1 MGDPADAER
10 GFGRM
15 HVRRL
20 LAAVIAAS
28 SITVVVPAAAQDTL
42 RIRLNADIRSTD
54 PGVNRDAN
62 TDGIVWHLV
71 EGLVALRADASIA
84 PMLAERV
91 DVSADGL
98 TYTFPLRQGVRFHN
112 GQPLTSA
119 DVAFAMQRYQRRE
132 TNWRC
137 RGDLDSAVTR
147 IVAVETPD
155 DRTVVIR
162 LEQPSA
168 LFLTM
173 LARPDCGQ
181 TGIWHRD
188 SLNPDGTWRAPIGTG
203 PFRLGEWRR
212 GQFVELTRFEHYA
225 ALPGATDGLAGNKTP
240 LVERVRFTIIPDDAA
255 ARAALLAG
263 NIDVLPDARSRDLPD
278 LRQRQGL
285 TVHSAASMDLQVVLM
300 QTRDPLLQDVRLRRA
315 IALAVD
321 VPELVR
327 AVTEGSSRPSRSPIP
342 VTSSFHTPAMAG
354 VPTRDVAAARRLVA
368 EAGYRGEKLRIVT
381 TRRYEAFYEIAVL
394 VQDMLRDAGIESEL
408 EVLEWATQLDR
419 YTRGD
424 YQLMAFG
431 FSARL
436 DPSLSF
442 EMFTG
447 PKATQP
453 RKAWDNPEIQ
463 AMLEQTMRETDGAR
477 RRATFEAMH
486 GRLMEE
492 VPILALYSS
501 VTHSVTPR
509 HVQGYAAW
517 AVDAPRAWGVRIS
530 R

>member
-1 MGDPADAER
+1 M
-10 GFGRM
+10 
-15 HVRRL
+15 RL
-20 LAAVIAAS
+20 RASLAALAGLCALS
-28 SITVVVPAAAQDTL
+28 MPAAAQDVL
-42 RIRLNADIRSTD
+42 RVRLNADIRSTE

-62 TDGIVWHLV
+62 TDGIHWHLV
-71 EGLVALRADASIA
+71 EGLVALRGDATVA

-91 DVSADGL
+91 EVSEDGR
-98 TYTFPLRQGVRFHN
+98 TYRFTLREGVRFHN

-119 DVAFAMQRYQRRE
+119 DVAFAMARYMRRE

-137 RGDLDSAVTR
+137 RPDLDSAVTR
-147 IVAVETPD
+147 LAAVETPD
-155 DRTVVIR
+155 ERTVVMR

-168 LFLTM
+168 LFLTI

-188 SLNPDGTWRAPIGTG
+188 SLNADGSWRAPVGTG

-212 GQFVELTRFEHYA
+212 GQFVELTRFDAYA
-225 ALPGATDGLAGNKTP
+225 ALPGEPDGLAGNKAP
-240 LVERVRFTIIPDDAA
+240 MVERARFTVIPDEAA

-263 NIDVLPDARSRDLPD
+263 NIDILPDARTRDLPD
-278 LRQRQGL
+278 LRQRGFA
-285 TVHSAASMDLQVVLM
+285 VHSASSMDLQTVLM
-300 QTRDPLLQDVRLRRA
+300 QTRDPLLGDVRMRRA
-315 IALAVD
+315 IALAID

-327 AVTEGSSRPSRSPIP
+327 AVTEGTSRPSRSPIP
-342 VTSSFHTPAMAG
+342 VSSSYFTPAMAD
-354 VPTRDVAAARRLVA
+354 VPARDLAAARRLAA
-368 EAGYRGEKLRIVT
+368 EAGYRGQRLRIIT

-419 YTRGD
+419 YGRGD
-424 YQLMAFG
+424 YQMMAFG

-436 DPSLSF
+436 DPSLSY

-453 RKAWDNPEIQ
+453 RKAWDNPEVQ
-463 AMLEQTMRETDGAR
+463 AMLDASMRETDPAR
-477 RRATFEAMH
+477 RRAAFEAMH
-486 GRLMEE
+486 RQLIED
-492 VPILALYSS
+492 VPMVALYSS
-501 VTHSVTPR
+501 VTHGATPR
-509 HVQGYAAW
+509 HVQGYRSW
-517 AVDAPRAWGVRIS
+517 PVDAPRIWGVRLQ

>member
-1 MGDPADAER
+1 MRVHG
-10 GFGRM
+10 
-15 HVRRL
+15 L
-20 LAAVIAAS
+20 LAAMIAVS
-28 SITVVVPAAAQDTL
+28 SVTFAAPVPAAAQETL

-62 TDGIVWHLV
+62 TDGIVWHIV

-91 DVSADGL
+91 DISPDGL
-98 TYTFPLRQGVRFHN
+98 TYTFPLRQDVRFHN
-112 GQPLTSA
+112 GEKLTSA
-119 DVAFAMQRYQRRE
+119 DVAFAMERYRKRE

-147 IVAVETPD
+147 ITAIETPD
-155 DRTVVIR
+155 ERTVVMR
-162 LEQPSA
+162 LEKPSA

-188 SLNPDGTWRAPIGTG
+188 SLNADGTWRAPVGTG

-212 GQFVELTRFEHYA
+212 GQYVELTRFEQYA
-225 ALPGATDGLAGNKTP
+225 ALPGAADGLAGNKTP
-240 LVERVRFTIIPDDAA
+240 MVERVRFTIIPDDAA

-263 NIDVLPDARSRDLPD
+263 NIDILPDARSRDLPE

-285 TVHSAASMDLQVVLM
+285 TIHSAASMDLQVVLM
-300 QTRDPLLQDVRLRRA
+300 QTRDPLLQDVRMRRA
-315 IALAVD
+315 IALAID
-321 VPELVR
+321 VPELVK

-342 VTSSFHTPAMAG
+342 VTSSFHSPAMAE
-354 VPTRDVAAARRLVA
+354 VPARNVAEARRLAA
-368 EAGYRGEKLRIVT
+368 EAGYRGQKLRIVT

-424 YQLMAFG
+424 YQMMAFG

-442 EMFTG
+442 DMFTG

-453 RKAWDNPEIQ
+453 RKAWDNPEVQ
-463 AMLEQTMRETDGAR
+463 AMLEQTMRETDANR
-477 RRATFEAMH
+477 RRAIFETMH
-486 GRLMEE
+486 RRLLEE
-492 VPILALYSS
+492 VPIIALYSS
-501 VTHSVTPR
+501 VTHGVTPR
-509 HVQGYAAW
+509 HVQGYGAW
-517 AVDAPRAWGVRIS
+517 AVDAPRAWGVRIA

>member
-1 MGDPADAER
+1 MTGE
-10 GFGRM
+10 GFGTMRL
-15 HVRRL
+15 RAL
-20 LAAVIAAS
+20 LAAFVAAS
-28 SITVVVPAAAQDTL
+28 SFALAAPAAAQDTL

-62 TDGIVWHLV
+62 TDGLVWHVL
-71 EGLVALRADASIA
+71 EGLVALRADASVA

-91 DVSADGL
+91 EVSEDGR

-112 GQPLTSA
+112 GQPLTAA
-119 DVAFAMQRYQRRE
+119 DVAFAMQRYMRRE

-137 RGDLDSAVTR
+137 RPDLDSAVTR
-147 IVAVETPD
+147 ITAVETPD
-155 DRTVVIR
+155 ERTVVIR

-181 TGIWHRD
+181 TGIWHRE
-188 SLNPDGTWRAPIGTG
+188 SLNADGTWRAPIGTG

-212 GQFVELTRFEHYA
+212 GQFIELTRFDGYA
-225 ALPGATDGLAGNKTP
+225 ALPGTPDGLAGNKAP
-240 LVERVRFTIIPDDAA
+240 MVERVRFTVIPDDAA

-263 NIDVLPDARSRDLPD
+263 NIDILPDARSRDLPE
-278 LRQRQGL
+278 LRQRPGISI
-285 TVHSAASMDLQVVLM
+285 HSAASMDLQVLLM
-300 QTRDPLLQDVRLRRA
+300 QTRDPLLQDVRMRRA
-315 IALAVD
+315 IALALD

-327 AVTEGSSRPSRSPIP
+327 AVSEGTSRPSRAPIP
-342 VTSSFHTPAMAG
+342 VSSSFFTPAMAD
-354 VPTRDVAAARRLVA
+354 VPARDLAQARRLAA
-368 EAGYRGEKLRIVT
+368 EAGYRGQRLRIVT

-424 YQLMAFG
+424 YQMMAFG

-453 RKAWDNPEIQ
+453 RKAWDNPEVQ
-463 AMLEQTMRETDGAR
+463 AMLEQTMRETDANR

-486 GRLMEE
+486 RRLLEE
-492 VPILALYSS
+492 VPIVALYSS
-501 VTHSVTPR
+501 VTHGVTPR
-509 HVQGYAAW
+509 HVQGFGSW
-517 AVDAPRAWGVRIS
+517 AVDAPRAWGVRIQ